1 VTLLTI
7 VPRGTVSSTW
17 AGARRMPVQP
27 PLDSFYHPLD
37 SPVSR
42 QSHRPEVSPPPTNS
56 PNLRSI
62 TDCWGTRGLF
72 CCSS

>member
-27 PLDSFYHPLD
+27 SLDSFYQPLD
-37 SPVSR
+37 SPS
-42 QSHRPEVSPPPTNS
+42 
-56 PNLRSI
+56 
-62 TDCWGTRGLF
+62 
-72 CCSS
+72 